1 MVLAGDDDT
10 VVDDTVIVVNERVDG
25 RERVCVCA
33 INALYAMFMRYPN
46 IPNCLILKYVIEAV
60 NVCTISVIFDME
72 TIPTSF

>member
-10 VVDDTVIVVNERVDG
+10 VVDDTVVVVNERVDG
-25 RERVCVCA
+25 RERVCA
-33 INALYAMFMRYPN
+33 IHALYAMFMRYPN

-60 NVCTISVIFDME
+60 NVCTILVIFDME